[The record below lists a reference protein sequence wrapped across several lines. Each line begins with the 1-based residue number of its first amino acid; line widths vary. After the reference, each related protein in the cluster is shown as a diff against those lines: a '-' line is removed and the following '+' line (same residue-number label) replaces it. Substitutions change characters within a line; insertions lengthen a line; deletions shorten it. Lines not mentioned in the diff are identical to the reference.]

1 MINWSAIDPRSTPG
15 RIVRLPARLLPKSA
29 VMHIR
34 RGPARGMKWIADS
47 AVHRCWLGTFELTKQ
62 KLIERLVRPGMTVY
76 DVGAQAGSYTLMF
89 SSMVGATGHVI
100 AFEPCAY
107 EARYLLDHLR
117 LNSLSNVK
125 VIQAA
130 VGAVSGLGRFST
142 ERGPCQNQLQA
153 EDTSRL
159 LVPVLALDDAGL
171 APPEV
176 IKMDIE
182 GGETDAL
189 LGARRMLREHRP
201 VVLVALHG
209 SEQRATCPRILRE
222 AGLVV
227 FDLDGKL
234 FSGSAPSDEIYALPR
249 PMNGFEG

>member
-1 MINWSAIDPRSTPG
+1 MINWSAIDPRSTLG
-15 RIVRLPARLLPKSA
+15 RFIRLPARLLPKSA
-29 VMHIR
+29 VVHIR
-34 RGPARGMKWIADS
+34 RGPARGMKWIAGS
-47 AVHRCWLGTFELTKQ
+47 AVHGCWLGTYELRKQ
-62 KLIERLVRPGMTVY
+62 NLIERLVRPGMTVY
-76 DVGAQAGSYTLMF
+76 DVGAQAGFYTLMF
-89 SSMVGATGHVI
+89 SAIVGVTGHVI

-117 LNSLSNVK
+117 LNSLSNAQ

-142 ERGPCQNQLQA
+142 ERGSCQNQLQA
-153 EDTSRL
+153 EGMSPLT
-159 LVPVLALDDAGL
+159 VPVLALDDAEL
-171 APPEV
+171 SPPDV

-209 SEQRATCPRILRE
+209 SEQRAACPRILRE
-222 AGLVV
+222 AGLLV

-234 FSGSAPSDEIYALPR
+234 FAGSAPSDEIYALPG
-249 PMNGFEG
+249 P

>member
-1 MINWSAIDPRSTPG
+1 MINLSAIDPRSTPG

-34 RGPARGMKWIADS
+34 RGPAHGMKWIAGS
-47 AVHRCWLGTFELTKQ
+47 AVHGCWLGTFELTKQ
-62 KLIERLVRPGMTVY
+62 KLVERLVRPGMTVY
-76 DVGAQAGSYTLMF
+76 DVGAQAGFYTLIF
-89 SSMVGATGHVI
+89 SQMVGVTGHVI

-130 VGAVSGLGRFST
+130 VGAASGLSRFST

-153 EDTSRL
+153 EDTSPL
-159 LVPVLALDDAGL
+159 LVPVLALDDTGL
-171 APPEV
+171 APPDV

-201 VVLVALHG
+201 IVLVALHG
-209 SEQRATCPRILRE
+209 PEQRAACPRILRE
-222 AGLVV
+222 AGLLV
-227 FDLDGKL
+227 FDLDGKS
-234 FSGSAPSDEIYALPR
+234 FDGSARSDEIYASPG
-249 PMNGFEG
+249 PMSGFGG